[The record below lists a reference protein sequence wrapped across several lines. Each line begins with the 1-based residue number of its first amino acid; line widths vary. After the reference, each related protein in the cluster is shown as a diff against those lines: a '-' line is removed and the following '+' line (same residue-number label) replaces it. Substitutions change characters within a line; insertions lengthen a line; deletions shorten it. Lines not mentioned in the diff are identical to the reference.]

1 MKLFTRGLRGRAGKQ
16 RDTGQDKK
24 AGRRKKKGIRLQ
36 ISLFTIRLFEV
47 TRVRWTNFCP
57 RNKICIK
64 AWLVREPA
72 KNSTPTWLR

>member
-47 TRVRWTNFCP
+47 TRVR
-57 RNKICIK
+57 
-64 AWLVREPA
+64 
-72 KNSTPTWLR
+72 